1 MGEHYRCGDVCHPSM
16 PPWENAV
23 HFLKSRI
30 AYSIITLITI
40 IVTITITF
48 INIIITIWFSF
59 VVFLLKLG
67 WNSAFAEVISVAQL
81 SSDRGRGVHPLINYS
96 AVAVVQTAVIN

>member
-23 HFLKSRI
+23 HILNVELHN
-30 AYSIITLITI
+30 YSIITLITI

-48 INIIITIWFSF
+48 INIIIT
-59 VVFLLKLG
+59 
-67 WNSAFAEVISVAQL
+67 N
-81 SSDRGRGVHPLINYS
+81 
-96 AVAVVQTAVIN
+96 